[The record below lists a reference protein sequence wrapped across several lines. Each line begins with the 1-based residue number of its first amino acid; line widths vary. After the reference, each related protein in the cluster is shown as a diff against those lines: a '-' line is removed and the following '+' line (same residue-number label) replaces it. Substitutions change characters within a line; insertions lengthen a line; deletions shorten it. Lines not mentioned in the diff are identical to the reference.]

1 MKSMYS
7 YQTSRLIKKFWLL
20 FVIVI
25 IFSASVKFAVYRS
38 FNASNNLVYMNKE
51 TAEIYNELIE
61 NSADKTL
68 EQCDEYITEYEMR
81 SYASGYNNNI
91 TAAVNKYKT
100 ELRSC
105 FMVESIRSY
114 ARTGRGLTDANIPTD
129 LVKNS
134 RLYAAFP
141 TPQVI
146 NDEPF
151 LKFLELRAVDIMP
164 IFVLLLVGVFVADS
178 YEKRM
183 DQQIRIS
190 KNSSAFFKSR
200 EIILSVA
207 IFIMF
212 TLSFLADLILS
223 GTLQQSEYSTA
234 PLQSVWEF
242 DLSPVMLTVR
252 GTIIWLC
259 VTRLMS
265 FFATYS
271 IFVLVAKQV
280 CSVKKYVMLTSGL
293 IAIMSA
299 AAHYLGTFSPY
310 MFAAVTS
317 VNGRLQNLDYIRTF
331 DCSEAVAVLIYLAT
345 ILGGLSAWRY
355 SGYYEGNSK
364 ERC

>member
-25 IFSASVKFAVYRS
+25 IFSASAKFTVYRS
-38 FNASNNLVYMNKE
+38 FVSSNNLTYMNKE

-114 ARTGRGLTDANIPTD
+114 ARTGRGLTDANIPSD

-151 LKFLELRAVDIMP
+151 LKFLELQAVDIMP

-178 YEKRM
+178 YEKR
-183 DQQIRIS
+183 
-190 KNSSAFFKSR
+190 
-200 EIILSVA
+200 
-207 IFIMF
+207 
-212 TLSFLADLILS
+212 
-223 GTLQQSEYSTA
+223 
-234 PLQSVWEF
+234 
-242 DLSPVMLTVR
+242 
-252 GTIIWLC
+252 
-259 VTRLMS
+259 
-265 FFATYS
+265 
-271 IFVLVAKQV
+271 
-280 CSVKKYVMLTSGL
+280 
-293 IAIMSA
+293 
-299 AAHYLGTFSPY
+299 
-310 MFAAVTS
+310 
-317 VNGRLQNLDYIRTF
+317 
-331 DCSEAVAVLIYLAT
+331 
-345 ILGGLSAWRY
+345 
-355 SGYYEGNSK
+355 
-364 ERC
+364 

>member
-7 YQTSRLIKKFWLL
+7 YQTSRLLKKFWLL

-25 IFSASVKFAVYRS
+25 IFSALAKFVVYRS
-38 FNASNNLVYMNKE
+38 FDSSNNLTYMNKG

-61 NSADKTL
+61 NSADKSL
-68 EQCDEYITEYEMR
+68 EQCDEFITDYELR
-81 SYASGYNNNI
+81 SYAGGYNDNI

-105 FMVESIRSY
+105 FMIESIRSY
-114 ARTGRGLTDANIPTD
+114 ARTGRGLTDANIPTN

-190 KNSSAFFKSR
+190 KNSTVFFKSR
-200 EIILSVA
+200 EIILSLA
-207 IFIMF
+207 IFIIF
-212 TLSFLADLILS
+212 TLSFFADLILS

-252 GTIIWLC
+252 GTIIWLF

-265 FFATYS
+265 IFITYG
-271 IFVLVAKQV
+271 IFVLLAKQV

-293 IAIMSA
+293 IAVMSA
-299 AAHYLGTFSPY
+299 AAHYVGAISPY
-310 MFAAVTS
+310 MFAVVTS
-317 VNGRLQNLDYIRTF
+317 VNGQLNNLDYMRTF
-331 DCSEAVAVLIYLAT
+331 DCSEAVSVFTYLAA

-355 SGYYEGNSK
+355 SGYYEKSFD
-364 ERC
+364 R

>member
-68 EQCDEYITEYEMR
+68 DQCDEYITDYELR
-81 SYASGYNNNI
+81 SYAGGYNGNI

-114 ARTGRGLTDANIPTD
+114 ARTGRGLTDANIPSD

-212 TLSFLADLILS
+212 TLSFFADLIIS
-223 GTLQQSEYSTA
+223 GTLQH
-234 PLQSVWEF
+234 PF
-242 DLSPVMLTVR
+242 R
-252 GTIIWLC
+252 I
-259 VTRLMS
+259 
-265 FFATYS
+265 
-271 IFVLVAKQV
+271 
-280 CSVKKYVMLTSGL
+280 
-293 IAIMSA
+293 
-299 AAHYLGTFSPY
+299 
-310 MFAAVTS
+310 
-317 VNGRLQNLDYIRTF
+317 
-331 DCSEAVAVLIYLAT
+331 
-345 ILGGLSAWRY
+345 
-355 SGYYEGNSK
+355 
-364 ERC
+364 

>member
-114 ARTGRGLTDANIPTD
+114 ARTGKGLTDANIPSD

-151 LKFLELRAVDIMP
+151 LKFLELQAVDIMP

-212 TLSFLADLILS
+212 TLSFFADLIIS
-223 GTLQQSEYSTA
+223 GTLHQSKYSTSS
-234 PLQSVWEF
+234 LQSVWQF
-242 DLSPVMLTVR
+242 DLAPLMLTVR
-252 GTIIWLC
+252 GTIIWLY

-265 FFATYS
+265 LFITYG

-293 IAIMSA
+293 IAVMSA
-299 AAHYLGTFSPY
+299 AAHYVGALSPY

-317 VNGRLQNLDYIRTF
+317 VNGQLNNLDYMRAF
-331 DCSEAVAVLIYLAT
+331 DCSEAVAVFIYLAA
-345 ILGGLSAWRY
+345 ILSELTAWRY
-355 SGYYEGNSK
+355 SGYYEKSFD
-364 ERC
+364 R

>member
-25 IFSASVKFAVYRS
+25 IFSASAKFTVYRS
-38 FNASNNLVYMNKE
+38 FVSSNNLTYMNKE

-68 EQCDEYITEYEMR
+68 DQCDEYITDYELR
-81 SYASGYNNNI
+81 SYAGGYNGNI

-151 LKFLELRAVDIMP
+151 LKFLELQAVDIMP

-183 DQQIRIS
+183 DRQIKIS
-190 KNSSAFFKSR
+190 KNSAAFFKSR
-200 EIILSVA
+200 EIILSAA

-212 TLSFLADLILS
+212 TLSFFADLIIS
-223 GTLQQSEYSTA
+223 GTLHQSEYSTSS
-234 PLQSVWEF
+234 LQSVWQF
-242 DLSPVMLTVR
+242 DLAPLMLTVR
-252 GTIIWLC
+252 GTIIWLY

-265 FFATYS
+265 LFITYG

-280 CSVKKYVMLTSGL
+280 RSVKKYVMLTSGL
-293 IAIMSA
+293 IAVMSA
-299 AAHYLGTFSPY
+299 AAHYMGALSPY

-317 VNGRLQNLDYIRTF
+317 VNGQLNNLDYMRAF
-331 DCSEAVAVLIYLAT
+331 DCSEAVAVFIYLAA
-345 ILGGLSAWRY
+345 ILSGLTAWRY
-355 SGYYEGNSK
+355 SGYYEKSFD
-364 ERC
+364 R